1 MTSLL
6 FSLWLSVLL
15 SGTSLLVI
23 LFRVSPLQAPLQ
35 ALPAFFLSLLLSSAS
50 LGMLVAYLLWK
61 QLGVTAT
68 SDVLLFRIAFREGIF
83 LALFVLLLISL
94 LLLEILTWWITLLV
108 LSVFVLVEVAL
119 HV

>member
-6 FSLWLSVLL
+6 FSLWLSALL
-15 SGTSLLVI
+15 SVTSLLVI

-35 ALPAFFLSLLLSSAS
+35 ALPAFFLSILLAVSS

-61 QLGVTAT
+61 RFGTAAK
-68 SDVLLFRIAFREGIF
+68 SDAIIFRIAFREGVF
-83 LALFVLLLISL
+83 LALSVLVLLSL
-94 LLLEILTWWITLLV
+94 LLLEILTWWIVLLV